1 MNDTAPQRATEIPVP
16 YVASGVPLLDRP
28 RPSRPPLIPAW
39 VPISA
44 LVLVAAAVLAVAIGL
59 VLASRATVVVPRV
72 VGIDSGVAR
81 TRLAQ
86 QGLEL
91 SITEERFSALTAGIV
106 IEQRPAPGAKL
117 TRGEPVAV
125 VVSGGSEDFSMPDL
139 VGTGLAYARGQLEA
153 MGLEVRILAEPSEQ
167 TSDTVIATNPASGS
181 SMRTGDIVMITV
193 AATGVGDSVLL
204 PSSMQGVVVILDPA
218 PAPAG
223 RTDVPLDVAR
233 RVRSLLEAS
242 GATVFST
249 RALAD
254 TGTAVTEDTRRKR
267 ALEESASVGIGLD
280 VLLQG
285 KAGTLVFAPG
295 TGAVAVSSTKLASEI
310 ASALAK
316 SGLQAAKSTRS
327 TDKVLG
333 GTGAP
338 LARLQLGSFSARED
352 VARFNDPGWA
362 DRVARAVYRALA
374 GAYGRKEPTP

>member
-1 MNDTAPQRATEIPVP
+1 MNDTAPQRATEIPAP
-16 YVASGVPLLDRP
+16 YVDSGVPLIDRP
-28 RPSRPPLIPAW
+28 RPSRPPLIPSW

-44 LVLVAAAVLAVAIGL
+44 LALVVAAVLAVAIAM
-59 VLASRATVVVPRV
+59 VLAGRATEVVPRV

-91 SITEERFSALTAGIV
+91 SITEERFSALTAGTV
-106 IEQRPAPGAKL
+106 IEQRPAPGAEL

-153 MGLEVRILAEPSEQ
+153 QGLEVRILAEPSEQ

-193 AATGVGDSVLL
+193 AAAGVGDSVLL

-223 RTDVPLDVAR
+223 RADIPLDVAR

-267 ALEESASVGIGLD
+267 ALEESAAVGIGLD
-280 VLLQG
+280 VQLQG
-285 KAGTLVFAPG
+285 KAGTVVLAPG
-295 TGAVAVSSTKLASEI
+295 TGAVAVSSKKLASEI
-310 ASALAK
+310 ASALVS
-316 SGLQAAKSTRS
+316 SGLRATKSTRS
-327 TDKVLG
+327 ADKVLG
-333 GTGAP
+333 GTSAP
-338 LARLQLGSFSARED
+338 FARLQLGSFSARED
-352 VARFNDPGWA
+352 IARFNDPGWA
-362 DRVARAVYRALA
+362 DRVARAVYRAVA

>member
-1 MNDTAPQRATEIPVP
+1 MNDTAPQRATEIPAPHVD
-16 YVASGVPLLDRP
+16 SGVPLIDRP
-28 RPSRPPLIPAW
+28 RPSRPPLIPSW

-44 LVLVAAAVLAVAIGL
+44 VALVVAAVLAVAIAM
-59 VLASRATVVVPRV
+59 VLAGRATEVVPRV

-91 SITEERFSALTAGIV
+91 SITEERFSALTAGTV
-106 IEQRPAPGAKL
+106 IEQRPAPGAEL

-153 MGLEVRILAEPSEQ
+153 KGLEVRILAEPSEQ

-193 AATGVGDSVLL
+193 AAAGVGDSVLL
-204 PSSMQGVVVILDPA
+204 PSSLQGVVVILDPA

-223 RTDVPLDVAR
+223 RTDIPLDVAR

-280 VLLQG
+280 VQLQG
-285 KAGTLVFAPG
+285 KAGTVVLAPG
-295 TGAVAVSSTKLASEI
+295 TGTVAVSSTKLASEI
-310 ASALAK
+310 ASALVS
-316 SGLQAAKSTRS
+316 SGLRATKSTRS
-327 TDKVLG
+327 ADKVLG
-333 GTGAP
+333 GTSAP
-338 LARLQLGSFSARED
+338 FARLQLGSFGARED

-362 DRVARAVYRALA
+362 DRVARAVYRAVA